1 MSIGNLKDSGNQG
14 NNFPYQLKSLQG
26 LQCICDSL
34 NSGGTSMADILQ
46 SILSLVEPQ
55 TRTQNILRAAG
66 PGTIIRPYSF
76 SIANVGSANG
86 TVEGQILAQGEIVNY
101 DAGVL
106 NNQFTEVIYDATGTT
121 FLITWVS

>member
-26 LQCICDSL
+26 LQQIIDALGSTNGL
-34 NSGGTSMADILQ
+34 AALLAAQPRTSNIKRDTLSGVI
-46 SILSLVEPQ
+46 
-55 TRTQNILRAAG
+55 N
-66 PGTIIRPYSF
+66 RPYSF
-76 SIANVGSANG
+76 SIANVGAANG
-86 TVEGQILAQGEIVNY
+86 DVEWEILAPGETVNF

-106 NNQFTEVIYDATGTT
+106 NNSFGIVNYDATGTE

>member
-1 MSIGNLKDSGNQG
+1 MSVGNLKDSGNQG

-46 SILSLVEPQ
+46 SILSLVESQ
-55 TRTQNILRAAG
+55 TRTHNVRRDTL
-66 PGTIIRPYSF
+66 PGIIVRPYSF
-76 SIANVGSANG
+76 SIANVGSAPG
-86 TVEGQILAQGEIVNY
+86 EVEGVVLAPGEIVNY
-101 DAGVL
+101 DAGAL
-106 NNQFTEVIYDATGTT
+106 NNQFGEVAYDATGTT

>member
-1 MSIGNLKDSGNQG
+1 MSVGNLKDSGNQG

-34 NSGGTSMADILQ
+34 NSGGSSMADILQ
-46 SILSLVEPQ
+46 AILDTLTNQ
-55 TRTQNILRAAG
+55 TRTHNIAREISS
-66 PGTIIRPYSF
+66 GTIVRPFSF
-76 SIANVGSANG
+76 SIANVGSGSG
-86 TVEGQILAQGEIVNY
+86 TVEGKTLAPGEIINY

-106 NNQFTEVIYDATGTT
+106 NNTFDTVTYDATGTT